1 MALVDELG
9 SSVRNIHKYG
19 KTYFGFE
26 PQIIEDDIFKIIF
39 QTAAI
44 KNERI
49 DERID
54 ERIMSG
60 LNNSEKLII
69 KFLQKNNSISNK
81 EAAIITKFSPAQV
94 RRIFTSL
101 KKKELIIAKSNGRNR
116 HYILSDKMVYIKFE
130 T

>member
-1 MALVDELG
+1 
-9 SSVRNIHKYG
+9 
-19 KTYFGFE
+19 
-26 PQIIEDDIFKIIF
+26 
-39 QTAAI
+39 
-44 KNERI
+44 
-49 DERID
+49 
-54 ERIMSG
+54 MSG

-69 KFLQKNNSISNK
+69 KFLQKNNRISNK

-101 KKKELIIAKSNGRNR
+101 KKKELIIAKANGRNR